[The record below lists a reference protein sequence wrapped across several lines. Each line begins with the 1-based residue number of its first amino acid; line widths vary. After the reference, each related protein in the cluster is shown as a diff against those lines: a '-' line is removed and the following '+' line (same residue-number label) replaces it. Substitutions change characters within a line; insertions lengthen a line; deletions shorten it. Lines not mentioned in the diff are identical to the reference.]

1 MDLHKAYDSTDRHRL
16 WIVLMDELGIPEGLV
31 TAIQT
36 MYWQTVA
43 HVQDHISDSG
53 TFRMNKG
60 VKQGCCASPQLFCLF
75 FDRAATFI
83 EAQML
88 SAVEFWM
95 FSLAL

>member
-1 MDLHKAYDSTDRHRL
+1 
-16 WIVLMDELGIPEGLV
+16 
-31 TAIQT
+31 

-43 HVQDHISDSG
+43 HVQGHASDSC

-75 FDRAATFI
+75 FDRAASFL
-83 EAQML
+83 EAHLL
-88 SAVEFWM
+88 SAAEFSM